1 MRDLDLLRHYLE
13 LLSVMHDGCEVHFA
27 DGKILRRMDGVIWES
42 LLFIEEEDEINGEDE
57 EET

>member
-1 MRDLDLLRHYLE
+1 MYTKILNEGD
-13 LLSVMHDGCEVHFA
+13 EVHFA

-42 LLFIEEEDEINGEDE
+42 ILFIEEEDEINGEDE